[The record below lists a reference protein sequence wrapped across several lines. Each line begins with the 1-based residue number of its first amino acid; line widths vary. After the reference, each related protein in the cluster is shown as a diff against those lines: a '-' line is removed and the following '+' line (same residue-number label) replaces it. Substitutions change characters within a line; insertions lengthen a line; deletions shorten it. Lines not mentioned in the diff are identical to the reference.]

1 MKYGPWMLAGLLGLA
16 GCQTLQAIDAR
27 WAAAVRGEES
37 PAPPAL
43 AVRRSVGLRSG
54 PGTEFPLVRRLPPGE
69 RVVVRATVGHWRAVH
84 AGREHGYV
92 PARALAP

>member
-1 MKYGPWMLAGLLGLA
+1 MKHGLWRLAGLLGLA
-16 GCQTLQAIDAR
+16 GCQTFQALDAR
-27 WAAAVRGEES
+27 WAVAVRGDQ
-37 PAPPAL
+37 PVPAL

-54 PGTEFPLVRRLPPGE
+54 PGSEFPLVRQLQPGE
-69 RVVVRATVGHWRAVH
+69 RVMVRATVGRWRAVH

>member
-1 MKYGPWMLAGLLGLA
+1 
-16 GCQTLQAIDAR
+16 
-27 WAAAVRGEES
+27 
-37 PAPPAL
+37 
-43 AVRRSVGLRSG
+43 VRRSVGLRSG

>member
-1 MKYGPWMLAGLLGLA
+1 MQQHPWMLASLLGLA
-16 GCQTLQAIDAR
+16 GCQTLQALDAR
-27 WAAAVRGEES
+27 WAAAVRGE
-37 PAPPAL
+37 APPAPAAL
-43 AVRRSVGLRSG
+43 DVRRSVGLRSG

-69 RVVVRATVGHWRAVH
+69 RVVVRATVGRWHAVH